1 MLAYLHIKGCSL
13 KKSWEELLIV
23 RNRGRGLEQLRALQV
38 AVEGSR
44 MLTSGHLCDIFEL
57 KVCVETRLDS

>member
-1 MLAYLHIKGCSL
+1 MLAYLHIKGCCL
-13 KKSWEELLIV
+13 KRSWEEVLGV

-44 MLTSGHLCDIFEL
+44 ILISGHLCDTFEL
-57 KVCVETRLDS
+57 KICVETRLDS

>member
-1 MLAYLHIKGCSL
+1 MLAYLHIKGCGL
-13 KKSWEELLIV
+13 KKSREELLGV
-23 RNRGRGLEQLRALQV
+23 RNGGRGLEQLRALQV

-44 MLTSGHLCDIFEL
+44 VLTSGHLCDTFEL